1 MIQEM
6 AAKLLKGKPLADQIL
21 LETSQRLDKLK
32 DQGIYPCL
40 TTVEVGCDPA
50 SRYYLENQRRTAQR
64 VGIKYE
70 SRQLQEDISREKM
83 LEVIE
88 DINRDPGIHGL
99 IINLPLPGHL
109 NVSEMQWSI
118 SSAKDVEGVTPHNLG
133 QMLLGTEGLKPCTAL
148 AIVELIKSTGVDIKG
163 KEVTVIG
170 RSSIVGKPVSLL
182 LLAENATITICHS
195 FTSKAGTLEA
205 HVRKADILVAALGV
219 PEFIKGEWVKNNAI
233 VIDAGINSVDG
244 KMIGDVEFE
253 SAADKAGFI
262 TPVPG
267 GVGLV
272 TTALLMKNTVDA
284 VYMQRSAYL
293 VERWGDLNK

>member
-1 MIQEM
+1 MTEEM
-6 AAKLLKGKPLADQIL
+6 NFKILKGKPLADQIL
-21 LETSQRLDKLK
+21 MEASHQLEKLK
-32 DQGIYPCL
+32 EKDVFPCL
-40 TTVEVGCDPA
+40 TTIEVGSDPA
-50 SRYYLENQRRTAQR
+50 SRYYLDNQRRTAER

-70 SRQLQEDISREKM
+70 SRQLEENISREKM

-88 DINRDPGIHGL
+88 EVNQDPGIHGL

-109 NVSEMQWSI
+109 HASEMQWNI
-118 SSAKDVEGVTPHNLG
+118 DSAKDVEGVTPQNLG
-133 QMLLGTEGLKPCTAL
+133 RMVLGAGGLKPCTAL

-195 FTSKAGTLEA
+195 FTSKAGLLEA
-205 HVRKADILVAALGV
+205 HVRKADILVAAVGV
-219 PEFIKGEWVKNNAI
+219 PEFVKGEWIKDNAI

-244 KMIGDVEFE
+244 KMLGDVEFE
-253 SAADKAGFI
+253 AAAAKASFI

-267 GVGLV
+267 GVGPV

-284 VYMQRSAYL
+284 VYMQLSQI
-293 VERWGDLNK
+293 

>member
-1 MIQEM
+1 MTEEM
-6 AAKLLKGKPLADQIL
+6 NSKLLKGKPLADQIL
-21 LETSQRLDKLK
+21 MEVAHQLDKLK
-32 DQGIYPCL
+32 EKDIFPCL
-40 TTVEVGCDPA
+40 TTIEVGSDPA
-50 SRYYLENQRRTAQR
+50 SRYYLDNQRRTAER

-70 SRQLQEDISREKM
+70 SRQLEENISREKM

-88 DINRDPGIHGL
+88 EVNRDPGIHGL

-109 NVSEMQWSI
+109 KASEMQWSI
-118 SSAKDVEGVTPHNLG
+118 DSAKDVEGVTPQNLG
-133 QMLLGTEGLKPCTAL
+133 RMVLGAGGLKPCTAL

-195 FTSKAGTLEA
+195 FTSKAGLLKA
-205 HVRKADILVAALGV
+205 HIKKADILVAAMGV
-219 PEFIKGEWVKNNAI
+219 PEFIKGAWVKDNAI

-244 KMIGDVEFE
+244 KMVGDVEFE
-253 SAADKAGFI
+253 AAAAKASFI

-267 GVGLV
+267 GVGPV

-284 VYMQRSAYL
+284 VYMQLSQIL
-293 VERWGDLNK
+293 

>member
-1 MIQEM
+1 MTEEM
-6 AAKLLKGKPLADQIL
+6 NPKLLKGKPLAEQIL
-21 LETSQRLDKLK
+21 LEVSQQLEKLK
-32 DQGIYPCL
+32 EKGICPCL
-40 TTVEVGCDPA
+40 TTIEVGSDPA
-50 SRYYLENQRRTAQR
+50 SRYYLDNQRRTAER

-70 SRQLQEDISREKM
+70 SRQLQENITREQM

-88 DINRDPGIHGL
+88 DINENPGIHGL

-109 NVSEMQWSI
+109 KVSEMQWNI
-118 SSAKDVEGVTPHNLG
+118 NSAKDVEGVTPQNLG
-133 QMLLGTEGLKPCTAL
+133 KMVLGAEGLKPCTAL

-195 FTSKAGTLEA
+195 FTSKAGLLEA
-205 HVRKADILVAALGV
+205 HVKKADILVAALGV
-219 PEFIKGEWVKNNAI
+219 PEFVKGEWLKDGAI

-244 KMIGDVEFE
+244 KMVGDVEFE
-253 SAADKAGFI
+253 AAADRASLI

-267 GVGLV
+267 GVGPV

-284 VYMQRSAYL
+284 VYMQLSR
-293 VERWGDLNK
+293 V